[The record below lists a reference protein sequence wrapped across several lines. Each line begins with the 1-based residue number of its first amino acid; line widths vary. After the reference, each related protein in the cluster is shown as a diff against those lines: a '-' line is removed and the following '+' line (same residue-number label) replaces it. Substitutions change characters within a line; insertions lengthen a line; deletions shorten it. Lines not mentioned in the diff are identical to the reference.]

1 MQKLT
6 VTKKQDLP
14 VLFAHFDL
22 GEGNATVALAEDG
35 SDLHYGVS
43 LCSPVDRFSKAE
55 GREKA
60 LQRLRVHLQRRANG
74 LDASKQ
80 AGTFGQAAKLDANRL
95 ENRFDRCRLALAQEV
110 RSSDRPAWVPLDPEL
125 ISFRGRR
132 KKVSQ

>member
-43 LCSPVDRFSKAE
+43 LCSPVDRFSRAE

-80 AGTFGQAAKLDANRL
+80 AGTFGGAVKLDANRL
-95 ENRFDRCRLALAQEV
+95 KNRFDRCRLALTQTM
-110 RSSDRPAWVPLDPEL
+110 RSPDRPAWLPADPKQV
-125 ISFRGRR
+125 SFRGRR
-132 KKVSQ
+132 KGTSR